1 MKLKLY
7 ISYVGTNYCGWQL
20 QDLTHTNIDEYRPT
34 IQAELEKA
42 FEELFKAP
50 TRIYG
55 ASRTDSGVHAEEQIA
70 HCVLPFEP
78 KNITWERAINNL
90 LPHDIR
96 VNRAE
101 LVDDTFHAQFNSIG
115 KVYTYSLWT
124 NPIYTPPKIYPYTW
138 SCQNLHR
145 QDIETAISY
154 LIGKQDFKSFQNA
167 GTSIE
172 KTVRILEQ
180 IEIQEISEFQLDF
193 IFKGNGFLKQMVR
206 NIMGLLV
213 YVGRGRIKHE
223 QVPEI
228 ITNKERTSL
237 FPTAP
242 AKGLSLTKVIY

>member
-1 MKLKLY
+1 MKLKLF

-20 QDLTHTNIDEYRPT
+20 QDLGESIYRPT

-42 FEELFKAP
+42 FEELFKVP

-70 HCVLPFEP
+70 HCILPFEP
-78 KNITWERAINNL
+78 KNIVWERAINNL

-96 VNRAE
+96 VMKAIKI
-101 LVDDTFHAQFNSIG
+101 DDKFHAQFDSIG
-115 KVYTYSLWT
+115 KIYTYSLWT
-124 NPIYTPPKIYPYTW
+124 NPTYTPPKLYPFTW
-138 SCQNLHR
+138 SCQNLDM
-145 QDIETAISY
+145 QKIEKAIK
-154 LIGKQDFKSFQNA
+154 LLVGTHDFKSFQNA

-172 KTVRILEQ
+172 KTVRNLEQ
-180 IEIQEISEFQLDF
+180 IEIKHISEHQIDF

-213 YVGRGRIKHE
+213 YVGIRRI
-223 QVPEI
+223 EI
-228 ITNKERTSL
+228 SQIENIFEAKERTAI